1 MKRVLRNLLTVA
13 VAAMFAWTGHAQ
25 ASVVVTGTRV
35 VFPSSE
41 QEVTIKV
48 NNVGTTPAL
57 MQAWIDKGEAGVSP
71 DKIDVP
77 FTLTPAMFR
86 LDPGKGQTMRL
97 IYSKTPLATDKE
109 SLFWLN
115 VLEIPPKAKP
125 GSDDANHLQLAF
137 RTRIKVFFRPAE
149 LQGQPDQAPGQVKWQ
164 VVQTPNGYR
173 LKGTNPTPYFVN
185 FGGIELVCGG
195 ETLDA
200 GGGYIKPGESQEFP
214 VAGLKGF
221 PKAGAQ
227 VRYSFLNDYGASV
240 DGAAP
245 LGATPA
251 N

>member
-1 MKRVLRNLLTVA
+1 MKRVLRNLLAVTVT
-13 VAAMFAWTGHAQ
+13 AMFAWAGHAQ

-41 QEVTIKV
+41 REVTIKV

-57 MQAWIDKGEAGVSP
+57 VQAWIDKGEAGVSP

-86 LDPGKGQTMRL
+86 LDPAKGQTMRL

-115 VLEIPPKAKP
+115 VLEIPPKAKS
-125 GSDDANHLQLAF
+125 GSDDTNQLQLAF
-137 RTRIKVFFRPAE
+137 RTRIKVLFRPAE
-149 LQGQPDQAPGQVKWQ
+149 LQGQADQAPGQVTWQ
-164 VVQTPNGYR
+164 VVKAPNGYR

-185 FGGIELVCGG
+185 FGDIELVCGG
-195 ETLDA
+195 EKLSA
-200 GGGYIKPGESQEFP
+200 GGGYIKPGESEEFP
-214 VAGLKGF
+214 VAGLKGL
-221 PKAGAQ
+221 PNAAAQ
-227 VRYSFLNDYGASV
+227 VRYSFINDFGAGV
-240 DGAAP
+240 DGEAPVGAAP
-245 LGATPA
+245 T